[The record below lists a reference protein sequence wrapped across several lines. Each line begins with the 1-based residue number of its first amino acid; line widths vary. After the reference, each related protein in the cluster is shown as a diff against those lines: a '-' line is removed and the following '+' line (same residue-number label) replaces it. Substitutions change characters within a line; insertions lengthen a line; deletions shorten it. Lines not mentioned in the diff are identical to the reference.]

1 MASATSASAS
11 SAAATQLQQPSTAAV
26 VDRTLAVREV
36 LERRRGQRQ
45 HVWDDLEAAEHAVT
59 QILEVAQLTCE
70 ELAAATTTT
79 AAPPSSH
86 SSANGAVDKVR
97 GLASRYSGLVRDVHA
112 RLQPHAS
119 LVRAYQAP
127 TSLSA
132 VYVAKVQVRLAQE
145 RRDLLQQHVSL
156 LRRQLDRQR
165 PSQDGKTTTMATD
178 GAHTSI
184 GSEAVVAAAGEKRK
198 REEASV
204 S

>member
-11 SAAATQLQQPSTAAV
+11 SAAATQQQQQQRQPSTATA
-26 VDRTLAVREV
+26 VDRTLAVRED
-36 LERRRGQRQ
+36 LERRRVQRQ

-70 ELAAATTTT
+70 ELAAAAT

-86 SSANGAVDKVR
+86 SSANGAADKVR
-97 GLASRYSGLVRDVHA
+97 DLASRYSGLVRDVHT

-156 LRRQLDRQR
+156 LKRQLDQQR
-165 PSQDGKTTTMATD
+165 PSQDGETTTMATD

-184 GSEAVVAAAGEKRK
+184 DSEAVVAAAGEKRK
-198 REEASV
+198 RE
-204 S
+204 

>member
-1 MASATSASAS
+1 
-11 SAAATQLQQPSTAAV
+11 
-26 VDRTLAVREV
+26 LAVRED

-70 ELAAATTTT
+70 ELAAATTTST
-79 AAPPSSH
+79 APPSSH
-86 SSANGAVDKVR
+86 SSANGGADKVR
-97 GLASRYSGLVRDVHA
+97 ELASRYSGLVRDVHA

-156 LRRQLDRQR
+156 LKRQLDQQR
-165 PSQDGKTTTMATD
+165 PSQDGETTPTTD
-178 GAHTSI
+178 GAHTSND
-184 GSEAVVAAAGEKRK
+184 SEAVVAAAGEKRK